1 VGSLRNPIGPLPS
14 SIYWRRRVV
23 LLSVVA
29 LLALL
34 ALWIVNL
41 GGGTGNKGAGGADAK
56 HPTESITPGPSGTG
70 PAISEHPG
78 GRDESGGSGSG
89 SGASGGSGGSGDSK
103 GSDGGDGG
111 DGKGGGSDSG
121 ASGGSSGSVGGTTSG
136 DRVPAGSSLPDCTT
150 GGVTLSVRSVRNS
163 YGPDDKPEL
172 ILTVKNTAD
181 SACKVDLGPRAAVLT
196 ITKAD
201 GDKKFWA
208 SDDCPAGTGGLLLK
222 VPAGGKVTH
231 TLTWDRSPSAPQ
243 CATPSA
249 GTATP
254 GTYLVEVK
262 GAQLTGNKTSFV
274 LKAD

>member
-1 VGSLRNPIGPLPS
+1 MRNPIGPLPS

-34 ALWIVNL
+34 ALWIVTL
-41 GGGTGNKGAGGADAK
+41 GGGTGNKGAGGTDGK
-56 HPTESITPGPSGTG
+56 HPTESITPGPSGSG
-70 PAISEHPG
+70 PAISQHPG

-89 SGASGGSGGSGDSK
+89 GSGAGGSGGADGGADSGGSGGS
-103 GSDGGDGG
+103 SD
-111 DGKGGGSDSG
+111 G
-121 ASGGSSGSVGGTTSG
+121 ASGGGDGAGSGGGSGDSGATSG

-150 GGVTLSVRSVRNS
+150 GGVTLSVRSIHNS
-163 YGPDDKPEL
+163 YGPDDKPRL
-172 ILTVKNTAD
+172 VLTVENTAD
-181 SACKVDLGPRAAVLT
+181 KDCKVDLGPRTAVLT

-201 GDKKFWA
+201 GDKKFW
-208 SDDCPAGTGGLLLK
+208 SSEDCPADGGGLLLR

-231 TLTWDRSPSAPQ
+231 TLTWDRRPSAPQ

-249 GTATP
+249 GAATP

-262 GAQLTGNKTSFV
+262 GAQLSGAKASFV